1 MNESAVAGLLS
12 NLETLDLVRVEFGA
26 GCGGDE
32 ELAFEPSEA

>member
-1 MNESAVAGLLS
+1 MNEAAVAGLLS

-26 GCGGDE
+26 GGE